1 MPGWK
6 HSCAEFLKG
15 GLLSSMLGVFMFIP
29 YFPANKQ
36 LFNHLCDLLQFLQA
50 ARDDKRKGISF
61 TSELKKLTKSSK
73 QYRGLV
79 SDSPQ
84 GRDERAACALAFSD
98 IME

>member
-1 MPGWK
+1 MFG
-6 HSCAEFLKG
+6 A
-15 GLLSSMLGVFMFIP
+15 FMFIP

-36 LFNHLCDLLQFLQA
+36 LFNHLYDLLQFLQA

-73 QYRGLV
+73 QYRGFVSPPLQAL

>member
-1 MPGWK
+1 
-6 HSCAEFLKG
+6 
-15 GLLSSMLGVFMFIP
+15 MFIP

-36 LFNHLCDLLQFLQA
+36 LLNYHCALLLFLQA

-73 QYRGLV
+73 QYRGFVSPPL

-84 GRDERAACALAFSD
+84 GREERAACALAFSD